1 MVKYAFFITFLFIF
15 LINVTYAKD
24 ASLSCKEDTTQL
36 TVYNR
41 HDFKFISKSC
51 NFEENPFVENF
62 LISGKKKIFI
72 NKYSMDGGKWPQ
84 KLEAVSIYKN
94 KVPVLITLH
103 TQYWDTP
110 TVNGIT
116 YSVNLYK
123 ILNSSDG
130 VRLIDI
136 SKILGQDQSGLDG
149 VSDNYMYFKF
159 KNISSIK
166 KWLDINYK

>member
-1 MVKYAFFITFLFIF
+1 
-15 LINVTYAKD
+15 
-24 ASLSCKEDTTQL
+24 
-36 TVYNR
+36 
-41 HDFKFISKSC
+41 
-51 NFEENPFVENF
+51 
-62 LISGKKKIFI
+62 
-72 NKYSMDGGKWPQ
+72 MDGGKWPQ

-149 VSDNYMYFKF
+149 VSDNYMHFKF